1 MFYAI
6 IKGIPT
12 HTSIS
17 GETRARKSI
26 VRRIVA
32 QACLLTTFVIVA
44 LSTVAFV
51 LSRSALD
58 DVTRATGVDAQA
70 AERAMAPGLTMLSNS
85 LTIVGVLMVC
95 FAAATAFLLARQLTG
110 PLRELVG
117 KVSALRP
124 GQRAEATVHTDDEV
138 ETLDAAV
145 VDMAGRLAAVHEHQE
160 EEIAARTADLRH
172 QFEIDRAILDSI
184 HLGVLT
190 VDLAGTVMVAN
201 PAATVLLQ
209 NNDVIGRGVEGL
221 VRLFGH
227 RGVPIPGEHVV
238 MRCLRDGSVFRT
250 PPSAHWSLERA
261 DKTLLPVTVS
271 IVPLHDGEKT
281 YGALVMFQNVTEER
295 HLDYLK
301 SEFITLASHQLRTP
315 LSAIR
320 WYAELLGDARDG
332 LSDEQKGYIDEID
345 SSVRRMIALLGALLH
360 AARMEDETVHPALSP
375 IDIVALVSDTLRDS
389 AELFEAAG
397 IPHDVVLPA
406 GPVSV
411 QTDPVLLR
419 VVIQNLLSNA
429 VKYSPKKTP
438 VALRLA
444 VVDGKAEIS
453 VQDTGIGIPKADQ
466 ERIFE
471 KFFRAQNV
479 KQMDTDGNGLGLAIC
494 KSIVDRLGGTL
505 SFVSVENKGTTFT
518 VSLPMTDGQ

>member
-1 MFYAI
+1 M
-6 IKGIPT
+6 
-12 HTSIS
+12 
-17 GETRARKSI
+17 
-26 VRRIVA
+26 

-58 DVTRATGVDAQA
+58 DVTRATGIDAQT
-70 AERAMAPGLTMLSNS
+70 AERAMGPGLTMLSNS
-85 LTIVGVLMVC
+85 LTLVGVLMVG
-95 FAAATAFLLARQLTG
+95 FAAATAFLLARQLTR

-117 KVSALRP
+117 KVSTLRP

-138 ETLDAAV
+138 ETLDVAV

-172 QFEIDRAILDSI
+172 QFELDRAILDSI

-190 VDLAGTVMVAN
+190 VDLTGIVMVSN
-201 PAATVLLQ
+201 PAATALLQ
-209 NNDVIGRGVEGL
+209 NDDVIGKHIEGL

-238 MRCLRDGSVFRT
+238 TRCLKDGGVFRT

-261 DKTLLPVTVS
+261 DKSLLPVTVS

-281 YGALVMFQNVTEER
+281 FGALVMFQNVTEER

-320 WYAELLGDARDG
+320 WYAELLADARDG
-332 LSDEQKGYIDEID
+332 LNDEQKGYIDEID
-345 SSVRRMIALLGALLH
+345 HSVRRMIALLGALLH
-360 AARMEDETVHPALSP
+360 AARMEDETVRPALSSV
-375 IDIVALVSDTLRDS
+375 DLVALVQDTLKDS
-389 AELFEAAG
+389 AELFEESG
-397 IPHDVVLPA
+397 IQHDSVLPA
-406 GPVSV
+406 GLINVK
-411 QTDPVLLR
+411 TDPVLLR
-419 VVIQNLLSNA
+419 VVLQNLLSNA

-438 VALRLA
+438 VVLRLA
-444 VVDGKAEIS
+444 VVGGKAEIS
-453 VQDTGIGIPKADQ
+453 VADRGIGIPKADQ

-505 SFVSVENKGTTFT
+505 LFVSEEGKGTTFT
-518 VSLPMTDGQ
+518 VSLPVEKA

>member
-1 MFYAI
+1 M
-6 IKGIPT
+6 
-12 HTSIS
+12 
-17 GETRARKSI
+17 
-26 VRRIVA
+26 

-58 DVTRATGVDAQA
+58 DVARATGVDAEA

-85 LTIVGVLMVC
+85 LTLVGVLMVG
-95 FAAATAFLLARQLTG
+95 FAAATAFLLAVQLTR

-117 KVSALRP
+117 KVSTLRP

-138 ETLDAAV
+138 EILDVAV
-145 VDMAGRLAAVHEHQE
+145 VGMAGRLAAVHEHQE

-172 QFEIDRAILDSI
+172 QFELDRAILDGI

-190 VDLAGTVMVAN
+190 VDLAGAVMVAN
-201 PAATVLLQ
+201 PAATTLLQ
-209 NNDVIGRGVEGL
+209 EENVVGRGIENL
-221 VRLFGH
+221 LRLFGH

-238 MRCLRDGSVFRT
+238 MRCLKDGGVFRT

-261 DKTLLPVTVS
+261 DKSLLPVTLS
-271 IVPLHDGEKT
+271 IVPLRDGENAF
-281 YGALVMFQNVTEER
+281 GALVMFQNVTEER

-332 LSDEQKGYIDEID
+332 LNDEQKGYIDEID
-345 SSVRRMIALLGALLH
+345 HSVRRMIALLGALLH
-360 AARMEDETVHPALSP
+360 AARMEDETVRPALSSV
-375 IDIVALVSDTLRDS
+375 DLVALVQDTLKDS
-389 AELFEAAG
+389 AELFEESG
-397 IPHDVVLPA
+397 IQHDSVLPA
-406 GPVSV
+406 GPINVK
-411 QTDPVLLR
+411 TDPVLLR
-419 VVIQNLLSNA
+419 VVLQNLLSNA

-438 VALRLA
+438 VVLRLA
-444 VVDGKAEIS
+444 VVGGKAEIS
-453 VQDTGIGIPKADQ
+453 VADRGIGIPKADQ

-505 SFVSVENKGTTFT
+505 LFVSEEGKGTTFT
-518 VSLPMTDGQ
+518 VSLPVEKA